1 MSIVGALMLTD
12 LLIKNATANGKDYK
26 LFDSGG
32 LHLFVSKSGH
42 RSWRL
47 KYRFGGKERRLMIG
61 SYPDVSLKDARERR
75 NAARTLLANG
85 RDPGI
90 EAQRAK
96 AERTLSAANDFETVA
111 RAWFE
116 LQKGRWTPIH
126 ASDVIN
132 SLEKEVFSW
141 IGRLPVKEIDEPMLL
156 SVLRKVERRGAIET
170 AHRVRQRI
178 SAVFVHAIAEG
189 MAARDPAGVITKALK
204 PVPRSRKRPAL
215 LSLDALHDLIRKTE
229 CEPASPI
236 TKLASRFMALTAQ
249 RPGMVRA
256 LPWSEIE
263 NVDFE
268 SDHEA
273 STALWRIPA
282 QRMKL
287 VLELKNDQ
295 GYEHIVPLASQAV
308 AVLRAAWRLTGRGP
322 LVFPSC
328 RSARVPMS
336 ENSVNYFY
344 NRCGYQGRHV
354 PHGWRASFS
363 TIMNEWSERN
373 GSSSDRHVIDLMLAH
388 VPDSISGSE
397 GAYNRAAHLERRR
410 ELAIVW
416 GDMLLGANV
425 SPEKLLSYPTR
436 RG

>member
-12 LLIKNATANGKDYK
+12 LLIKNATANSKDYK

-96 AERTLSAANDFETVA
+96 VELTLAAANDFETVA
-111 RAWFE
+111 RGWFE
-116 LQKGRWTPIH
+116 LQRGRWTPIH

-215 LSLDALHDLIRKTE
+215 LSLDALHDQI
-229 CEPASPI
+229 
-236 TKLASRFMALTAQ
+236 
-249 RPGMVRA
+249 
-256 LPWSEIE
+256 
-263 NVDFE
+263 
-268 SDHEA
+268 
-273 STALWRIPA
+273 
-282 QRMKL
+282 
-287 VLELKNDQ
+287 
-295 GYEHIVPLASQAV
+295 
-308 AVLRAAWRLTGRGP
+308 GR
-322 LVFPSC
+322 
-328 RSARVPMS
+328 
-336 ENSVNYFY
+336 
-344 NRCGYQGRHV
+344 
-354 PHGWRASFS
+354 
-363 TIMNEWSERN
+363 
-373 GSSSDRHVIDLMLAH
+373 AH
-388 VPDSISGSE
+388 V
-397 GAYNRAAHLERRR
+397 
-410 ELAIVW
+410 
-416 GDMLLGANV
+416 
-425 SPEKLLSYPTR
+425 
-436 RG
+436 